1 MFDLP
6 YISENEVV
14 TANDEYLSMLADQVE
29 VARLRPTSGDLD
41 IKDEWT
47 MSSAGGVTFEDVA
60 FKADD
65 EEAAVRKAK
74 QWLAVFF
81 EREPDQIP

>member
-1 MFDLP
+1 MADLP

-14 TANDEYLSMLADQVE
+14 TANDEYMSMLADQVE

-47 MSSAGGVTFEDVA
+47 LSSAGGVTFEDVA
-60 FKADD
+60 FKAAD
-65 EEAAVRKAK
+65 EEDAVRKAK